1 MRKFLT
7 AEWRDLI
14 MANYEVEPSLLDGHI
29 PPGTDLDLYD
39 GRCFVSVVGFMF
51 IDTRVLGFLIPF
63 HINFEEINL
72 RFYVRRTLESEV
84 RQAVTF
90 IREIVPLPMVSFVAR
105 SVYGEPYET
114 WRMGHSTGDGR
125 IEYEWSKD
133 GVENKLAAS
142 VGEDLGIPPPE
153 SLEHFIIEHY
163 WGYTRRSETRT
174 DEYLVEHPPWSLNEI
189 HDAEIKV
196 DFGRT
201 YGSKFAFLTDTKP
214 YSVLFSR
221 GSEIIVYQGKSI
233 G

>member
-14 MANYEVEPSLLDGHI
+14 MVNYEAEPSLLDPYI
-29 PPGTDLDLYD
+29 PAGTELDLYD

-51 IDTRVLGFLIPF
+51 LDTRVLGFLIPF
-63 HINFEEINL
+63 HINFEEVNL
-72 RFYVRRTLESEV
+72 RFYVRRLAQGEV

-90 IREIVPLPMVSFVAR
+90 IREIVPLPAVSLVAR
-105 SVYGEPYET
+105 VAYGEPYET
-114 WRMGHSTGDGR
+114 WKMSNQRTAR
-125 IEYEWSKD
+125 RVEYEWSRR
-133 GVENKLAAS
+133 GVEDRLAINVGDELGVPS
-142 VGEDLGIPPPE
+142 VE

-174 DEYLVEHPPWSLNEI
+174 DEYLVEHPPWSLHEVR
-189 HDAEIKV
+189 DAEIDV

-201 YGSKFAFLTDTKP
+201 YGDKFAFLSGTKP

-233 G
+233 T

>member
-14 MANYEVEPSLLDGHI
+14 MLNYEVEPSLLDEYI
-29 PPGTDLDLYD
+29 PAGTDLDLYD
-39 GRCFVSVVGFMF
+39 GICFISVVGFMF
-51 IDTRVLGFLIPF
+51 IDTRVLGFLIPL

-90 IREIVPLPMVSFVAR
+90 IREIVPLPMVSLVAR

-114 WRMGHSTGDGR
+114 WRMRHSTSDECV
-125 IEYEWSKD
+125 EYEWSKR
-133 GVENKLAAS
+133 GVENKLAANI
-142 VGEDLGIPPPE
+142 GGDRGIPPPE

-174 DEYLVEHPPWSLNEI
+174 DEYLVEHPPWALNEVR
-189 HDAEIKV
+189 DAEINI

-201 YGSKFAFLTDTKP
+201 YGSKFAFLAGTKP